1 MIADKEDVPRDRQRL
16 RFEGMPLEDA
26 RDVGKL
32 QHQEDATLLLLLEQ
46 KRSGVERGKQWPMG
60 LGFHGPAKK
69 ACPAHG
75 WPMGLDK
82 PIAKCGNCERESFG
96 SLIRRYRKVLALKRV
111 TT

>member
-46 KRSGVERGKQWPMG
+46 KRSGVERGKPSG
-60 LGFHGPAKK
+60 KPPNTLVVRTLRNSDIRLLVPAADNIQKSK
-69 ACPAHG
+69 
-75 WPMGLDK
+75 
-82 PIAKCGNCERESFG
+82 
-96 SLIRRYRKVLALKRV
+96 
-111 TT
+111 